1 MLPGAAIAMLN
12 LAQGSREMGQASLVP
27 MTADEFLAWE
37 ADQEFKW
44 EFDGCQPVAMAGGT
58 DEHAAIQ
65 ANLLAA
71 LVPRLRGTPC
81 RVRGSEVKIKAGSSY
96 RYPDAFVRCTPVERG
111 ATVTDEPVV
120 IFEIMSPSTERKD
133 RTIKLREY
141 RAIPSM
147 RRYVLLEQDGA
158 VATTYAR
165 TDTGWIV
172 DQFDGDGILD
182 MPEIG
187 ISVPMAELYDGLTFL
202 GTA

>member
-1 MLPGAAIAMLN
+1 MLN
-12 LAQGSREMGQASLVP
+12 VAQGSREMSEAHLVR

-37 ADQEFKW
+37 TDQEFKW
-44 EFDGCQPVAMAGGT
+44 EFDGFQPVAMAGGT

-111 ATVTDEPVV
+111 STVTDDPVV
-120 IFEIMSPSTERKD
+120 IFEIISPSTERKD
-133 RTIKLREY
+133 RTVKLREY
-141 RAIPSM
+141 RAIPTLQ
-147 RRYVLLEQDGA
+147 RYVLLEQDGA
-158 VATTYAR
+158 AATTYTR

-172 DQFDGDGILD
+172 DQLDGAEVLD

-187 ISVPMAELYDGLTFL
+187 ISIPMAELYDGLDFS
-202 GTA
+202 AAA